1 MKAFK
6 ILFLCCCLIMPVQ
19 TNAQLLKGIMTGIAA
34 YKQAKKANKQQ
45 NVPKRMAA
53 GSKTSINDNSS
64 TEVVLTV
71 SADGLTKDEAVKT
84 ALRSAIEQA
93 YGTFVSANTTILNDE
108 LVSDEVISVTS
119 GNIKDYNEI
128 ASSTMPDGR
137 FFVTLQATVS
147 VSKLIS
153 YAKSKGAET
162 EFAGNVFAMNMKL
175 QELNKQN
182 EIKALNNLLLQ
193 IKEMY
198 PSCISYELELSEPSL
213 LKNTND
219 SCFSMRL
226 PTGRYIS
233 VERPSSMGL
242 KGAPSEY
249 CFFVMNVKIVPNQL
263 MNSLKNFIIKTLT
276 SLALTEDELLTYKE
290 NGYEYYLYYSPL
302 IKKNL
307 YFRSVVQTYL
317 INSEIAKI
325 LHNFEIVDNTG
336 TISKPTA
343 WKIGYIDHNHQ
354 GLFMISGTGLLD
366 FCGKWSKLQID
377 NDGQP
382 GFSRFEGVFSHYS
395 ISGYNINLDY
405 IIGPYL
411 VSFPVLI
418 RKDEISKYSNF
429 EIRKSTKNIEIN

>member
-198 PSCISYELELSEPSL
+198 PSCFSYELELSEPSL
-213 LKNTND
+213 LENRND

-226 PTGRYIS
+226 PTGGHIF
-233 VERPSSMGL
+233 VERPSAMGL

-263 MNSLKNFIIKTLT
+263 MNSLKNFVIKTLT

-290 NGYEYYLYYSPL
+290 NGYEYYSYYSPL

-343 WKIGYIDHNHQ
+343 WKIDYRDN
-354 GLFMISGTGLLD
+354 LFMISGTGLLD

-382 GFSRFEGVFSHYS
+382 GFSRFNGVFSHYP
-395 ISGYNINLDY
+395 INGYKGHNINLDY
-405 IIGPYL
+405 IFGPYL

-418 RKDEISKYSNF
+418 RKDEIGKYSNF

>member
-1 MKAFK
+1 
-6 ILFLCCCLIMPVQ
+6 
-19 TNAQLLKGIMTGIAA
+19 
-34 YKQAKKANKQQ
+34 
-45 NVPKRMAA
+45 
-53 GSKTSINDNSS
+53 
-64 TEVVLTV
+64 
-71 SADGLTKDEAVKT
+71 
-84 ALRSAIEQA
+84 
-93 YGTFVSANTTILNDE
+93 
-108 LVSDEVISVTS
+108 
-119 GNIKDYNEI
+119 
-128 ASSTMPDGR
+128 
-137 FFVTLQATVS
+137 
-147 VSKLIS
+147 
-153 YAKSKGAET
+153 
-162 EFAGNVFAMNMKL
+162 
-175 QELNKQN
+175 
-182 EIKALNNLLLQ
+182 
-193 IKEMY
+193 
-198 PSCISYELELSEPSL
+198 
-213 LKNTND
+213 
-219 SCFSMRL
+219 
-226 PTGRYIS
+226 
-233 VERPSSMGL
+233 MGL

-343 WKIGYIDHNHQ
+343 WKIGFIDHNHE

-382 GFSRFEGVFSHYS
+382 GFSRFEGVFSYYS
-395 ISGYNINLDY
+395 ISDNINLDY

>member
-1 MKAFK
+1 MKTIK

-19 TNAQLLKGIMTGIAA
+19 TNAQLLKGIITGVTA
-34 YKQAKKANKQQ
+34 YKQAKKAKKQQ
-45 NVPKRMAA
+45 NAPQGMAT
-53 GSKTSINDNSS
+53 GSKTAMNNNSS

-71 SADGLTKDEAVKT
+71 SADGLTKDAAVKT

-108 LVSDEVISVTS
+108 LVSDEIISVTS

-182 EIKALNNLLLQ
+182 EIKALNNL
-193 IKEMY
+193 
-198 PSCISYELELSEPSL
+198 CFSYELELSEPSL
-213 LKNTND
+213 LENRND

-226 PTGRYIS
+226 PTGGHIF
-233 VERPSSMGL
+233 VERPSAMGL

-263 MNSLKNFIIKTLT
+263 MNSLKNFVIKTLT
-276 SLALTEDELLTYKE
+276 SLALTEDEFSTYK
-290 NGYEYYLYYSPL
+290 
-302 IKKNL
+302 K
-307 YFRSVVQTYL
+307 T
-317 INSEIAKI
+317 
-325 LHNFEIVDNTG
+325 D
-336 TISKPTA
+336 
-343 WKIGYIDHNHQ
+343 
-354 GLFMISGTGLLD
+354 M
-366 FCGKWSKLQID
+366 
-377 NDGQP
+377 
-382 GFSRFEGVFSHYS
+382 
-395 ISGYNINLDY
+395 NIIR
-405 IIGPYL
+405 II
-411 VSFPVLI
+411 
-418 RKDEISKYSNF
+418 RH
-429 EIRKSTKNIEIN
+429 

>member
-153 YAKSKGAET
+153 YAK
-162 EFAGNVFAMNMKL
+162 V
-175 QELNKQN
+175 
-182 EIKALNNLLLQ
+182 
-193 IKEMY
+193 KE
-198 PSCISYELELSEPSL
+198 P
-213 LKNTND
+213 K
-219 SCFSMRL
+219 
-226 PTGRYIS
+226 
-233 VERPSSMGL
+233 PSSQEM
-242 KGAPSEY
+242 
-249 CFFVMNVKIVPNQL
+249 
-263 MNSLKNFIIKTLT
+263 SL
-276 SLALTEDELLTYKE
+276 
-290 NGYEYYLYYSPL
+290 P
-302 IKKNL
+302 
-307 YFRSVVQTYL
+307 
-317 INSEIAKI
+317 
-325 LHNFEIVDNTG
+325 
-336 TISKPTA
+336 
-343 WKIGYIDHNHQ
+343 
-354 GLFMISGTGLLD
+354 
-366 FCGKWSKLQID
+366 
-377 NDGQP
+377 
-382 GFSRFEGVFSHYS
+382 
-395 ISGYNINLDY
+395 
-405 IIGPYL
+405 
-411 VSFPVLI
+411 
-418 RKDEISKYSNF
+418 
-429 EIRKSTKNIEIN
+429 